1 MTLSLTASNS
11 LSLTSVGTLFLPGA
25 EITAFDPGLDRV
37 WVTSLT
43 GLRIVNFADPANPSV
58 AATID
63 FTAPPY
69 NFSNDVNSVAIKN
82 GIVAVAVNAPVAT
95 NPGKVFLF
103 NTDGSFI
110 TSVDVGAVPDNL
122 VFSPDG
128 TRILVANEGESNLE
142 SVAAPL
148 TSNPEGSISII
159 DISNGAASPIVQTAG
174 FTAFNDDAAA
184 LIAEGVR
191 LMVNVPAFAAAGT
204 TVAQDLEPEY
214 IAISADGSTAFV
226 TLQEANSIA
235 ILDIATATI
244 TDIVPLGLK
253 DWSGLK
259 FDGSDRDGPSNTNAI
274 NLQSGRPITGIYQ
287 PDAIASFSVGG
298 QTYYIT
304 ANEGDDRNDFIAGD
318 EPIRLSAADLDDATF
333 PNEAALKANTGI
345 GRLNISNLPG
355 LRGDTDGDGDI
366 DQIIAYGGRSFSILD
381 STGAIIFDSGS
392 HIDEYV
398 AASSPA
404 NFDDGRSD
412 DKGSEPEGVSTAV
425 INGRVYAFVGL
436 ERFAGTMVYDVTDPM
451 NPVFTTFA
459 SNPAGFAGN
468 SALTR
473 PEGGL
478 YISAEDSPTGR
489 ALYLVSNEG
498 TGSGGSLVTYQVDGG
513 GVAGTSADDVLEGTA
528 FGETLW
534 GREGDDVLNGAAGDD
549 TLDGGEGADTL
560 DGGEGFDTASYRDSS
575 EAVILN
581 LGTGRGSGGDAA
593 GDRLS
598 GIEAVI
604 GSEQGDRLTGSGGD
618 DSLDGSAGD
627 DLIIAARGN
636 DVLIGG
642 DGNDVLAGGL
652 GADAFRFDAVDDGAV
667 DIITDFALSS
677 GDTLVFGAGVT
688 VTAVEVGF
696 VSTGDEANGFALGN
710 SDRSLDLVLTLEVL
724 GGQPDPAHPRCLWAC
739 QQCGLGRAARARPQL
754 SAAAADGDR
763 IAADRLIGAICN
775 GQKKSGVGGPRS
787 HFGHRVQPWVAM
799 LAASTAAF
807 TQRLSAVL
815 AAASFMPVAQTV
827 SAAALMRLSS
837 AARPAALERFRSA

>member
-11 LSLTSVGTLFLPGA
+11 LNLTGVSTLFLPGA

-37 WVTSLT
+37 WVTSLS

-103 NTDGSFI
+103 STDGSFI

-122 VFSPDG
+122 VFTADG
-128 TRILVANEGESNLE
+128 SKILVANEGESNLE

-159 DISNGAASPIVQTAG
+159 DISGGAASPVVQTAG
-174 FTAFNDDAAA
+174 FTAFNGQAAS

-214 IAISADGSTAFV
+214 IAISADGTTAFV
-226 TLQEANSIA
+226 TLQEANSVA
-235 ILDIATATI
+235 ILDIASATI

-274 NLQSGRPITGIYQ
+274 NLQTGRPVFGLYQ
-287 PDAIASFSVGG
+287 PDAIASFTVGG

-318 EPIRLSAADLDDATF
+318 EPIRVGAGGYDLDNTLF
-333 PNEAALKANTGI
+333 PTEAALKANTGI
-345 GRLNISNLPG
+345 GRLNVSNLPG

-392 HIDEYV
+392 HIDEAV
-398 AASSPA
+398 AALSPA
-404 NFDDGRSD
+404 NFDDNRSD

-425 INGRVYAFVGL
+425 INGRVYAFIGL
-436 ERFAGTMVYDVTDPM
+436 ERFAGTMVYDVTDPL
-451 NPVFTTFA
+451 NPVFTSFA

-468 SALTR
+468 AALQR

-498 TGSGGSLVTYQVDGG
+498 TGSGGSLVTFQVDGG
-513 GVAGTSADDVLEGTA
+513 GVAGTAANDTLDGTA

-534 GREGDDVLNGAAGDD
+534 GREGADVLNGNGGDD
-549 TLDGGEGADTL
+549 TLIGGTGADTL
-560 DGGEGFDTASYRDSS
+560 NGGEGFDTASYAGSS
-575 EAVILN
+575 EGVTLN
-581 LGTGRGSGGDAA
+581 LGTGWGSGGDAA
-593 GDRLS
+593 GDRFDS
-598 GIEAVI
+598 IEAVV
-604 GSEQGDRLTGSGGD
+604 GSALADRLTGSGGD
-618 DSLDGSAGD
+618 DRIDGSAGN

-642 DGNDVLAGGL
+642 AGDDVLAGGV
-652 GADAFRFDAVDDGAV
+652 GADEFRFDAVSDGAT
-667 DIITDFALSS
+667 DIITDFSLGQ
-677 GDTLVFGAGVT
+677 GDTLVFGAGVS
-688 VTAVEVGF
+688 VAAVEVGF
-696 VSTGDEANGFALGN
+696 VTTGDTANGFDLGN
-710 SDRSLDLVLTLEVL
+710 GAKSLDLVLTLE
-724 GGQPDPAHPRCLWAC
+724 
-739 QQCGLGRAARARPQL
+739 
-754 SAAAADGDR
+754 
-763 IAADRLIGAICN
+763 
-775 GQKKSGVGGPRS
+775 
-787 HFGHRVQPWVAM
+787 
-799 LAASTAAF
+799 
-807 TQRLSAVL
+807 
-815 AAASFMPVAQTV
+815 
-827 SAAALMRLSS
+827 SS
-837 AARPAALERFRSA
+837 AGTQTLHILDAYGYGNNAAWEALLGMDLGYPQPLPTGTELVPIA

>member
-11 LSLTSVGTLFLPGA
+11 LGLTSISSLFLPGS

-37 WVTSLT
+37 WVTSGS

-63 FTAPPY
+63 FSAPPY

-95 NPGKVFLF
+95 DPGKVFLF

-110 TSVDVGAVPDNL
+110 TSVDVGAVPDNV
-122 VFSPDG
+122 VFTPDG
-128 TRILVANEGESNLE
+128 TRILVANEGESNLT
-142 SVAAPL
+142 SVAAQL
-148 TSNPEGSISII
+148 TTNPEGSITII
-159 DISNGAASPIVQTAG
+159 DISGGAASPVVQTAG
-174 FTAFNDDAAA
+174 FTAFNGQAAE

-214 IAISADGSTAFV
+214 IAVSADGTTAFV

-235 ILDIATATI
+235 IVDIASATV

-253 DWSGLK
+253 DWSDFKL
-259 FDGSDRDGPSNTNAI
+259 DGSDRDGPSNSQLI
-274 NLQSGRPITGIYQ
+274 NLQSNQPVFGIYQ

-304 ANEGDDRNDFIAGD
+304 ANEGDDRNDFITDGETIRVGAGGYV
-318 EPIRLSAADLDDATF
+318 LDATAF
-333 PNEAALKANTGI
+333 PNAAALKANTGI
-345 GRLNISNLPG
+345 GRLNVSNLPG

-366 DQIIAYGGRSFSILD
+366 DQILAYGGRSFSILD

-392 HIDEYV
+392 HIDEYI

-436 ERFAGTMVYDVTDPM
+436 ERFAGTMVYDVTDPLA
-451 NPVFTTFA
+451 PVFTTFT

-468 SALTR
+468 SALQR

-513 GVAGTSADDVLEGTA
+513 GVAGTSADDVLDGTA

-534 GREGDDVLNGAAGDD
+534 GREGNDVLNGDGGDD

-560 DGGEGFDTASYRDSS
+560 DGGEGFDTASYLDS
-575 EAVILN
+575 EDAVIVN

-593 GDRLS
+593 GDRLT

-604 GSEQGDRLTGSGGD
+604 GSEEGDRLTGSGGD

-642 DGNDVLAGGL
+642 NGNDVLVGGL
-652 GADAFRFDAVDDGAV
+652 GADEFRFDAVDDGAV
-667 DIITDFALSS
+667 DIITDFSLSS
-677 GDTLVFGAGVT
+677 GDTLEFGTGVT

-696 VSTGDEANGFALGN
+696 VTTGDEANGFALENG
-710 SDRSLDLVLTLEVL
+710 DRSLDLVLTLE
-724 GGQPDPAHPRCLWAC
+724 
-739 QQCGLGRAARARPQL
+739 
-754 SAAAADGDR
+754 
-763 IAADRLIGAICN
+763 
-775 GQKKSGVGGPRS
+775 
-787 HFGHRVQPWVAM
+787 
-799 LAASTAAF
+799 
-807 TQRLSAVL
+807 
-815 AAASFMPVAQTV
+815 
-827 SAAALMRLSS
+827 SS
-837 AARPAALERFRSA
+837 AGSQTLHILDAYGLANNAAWQELLGLELSYPQPLPTGTELLPIA

>member
-11 LSLTSVGTLFLPGA
+11 LNLSGVSTLFLPGA

-110 TSVDVGAVPDNL
+110 TSVDVGAVPDNV

-128 TRILVANEGESNLE
+128 TKILVANEGESNLE

-148 TSNPEGSISII
+148 TTNPEGSISII
-159 DISNGAASPIVQTAG
+159 DISGGAANPTVQTAG
-174 FTAFNDDAAA
+174 FTAFNGESAA

-191 LMVNVPAFAAAGT
+191 LMVNVPAYAAANGGTGT

-214 IAISADGSTAFV
+214 IAISADGTTAFV

-235 ILDIATATI
+235 ILDIATATV

-259 FDGSDRDGPSNTNAI
+259 FDGSDRDGAGATQLI
-274 NLQSGRPITGIYQ
+274 NLQSNQPVSGLYQ

-318 EPIRLSAADLDDATF
+318 EPIRVSNGGYDLDNAAF
-333 PNEAALKANTGI
+333 PNEAALKGNTGI
-345 GRLNISNLPG
+345 GRLNVSNLPG
-355 LRGDTDGDGDI
+355 LRGDTDSDGDI
-366 DQIIAYGGRSFSILD
+366 DQILAYGGRSFSILD

-436 ERFAGTMVYDVTDPM
+436 ERFAGTMVYDVTDPTA
-451 NPVFTTFA
+451 PVFTTFA

-513 GVAGTSADDVLEGTA
+513 GVAGTSADDTLDGTG

-534 GREGDDVLNGAAGDD
+534 GREGADILNGNGGDD
-549 TLDGGEGADTL
+549 MLIGGTGADTL
-560 DGGEGFDTASYRDSS
+560 NGGEGIDTASYAGSS
-575 EAVILN
+575 AGVTIN
-581 LGTGRGSGGDAA
+581 LGTGRGNGGDAA
-593 GDRLS
+593 GDRLDS
-598 GIEAVI
+598 IETVV
-604 GSEQGDRLTGSGGD
+604 GSAQADNLTGSAND

-627 DLIIAARGN
+627 DVVIAARGN

-642 DGNDVLAGGL
+642 DGSDVLAGGL
-652 GADAFRFDAVDDGAV
+652 GADTFRFEAVSDGAV
-667 DIITDFALSS
+667 DIITDFQIGQ
-677 GDTLVFGAGVT
+677 GDTLVFGDDVT
-688 VTAVEVGF
+688 VTSVKLGF
-696 VSTGDEANGFALGN
+696 LSTGQTANGFDLGN
-710 SDRSLDLVLTLEVL
+710 GDRSLDVVLTLE
-724 GGQPDPAHPRCLWAC
+724 
-739 QQCGLGRAARARPQL
+739 
-754 SAAAADGDR
+754 
-763 IAADRLIGAICN
+763 
-775 GQKKSGVGGPRS
+775 
-787 HFGHRVQPWVAM
+787 
-799 LAASTAAF
+799 
-807 TQRLSAVL
+807 
-815 AAASFMPVAQTV
+815 
-827 SAAALMRLSS
+827 SS
-837 AARPAALERFRSA
+837 AGSQTLHVLDAYSFASNDSWETLLGLDLTYPQPLPQGTELLPIA